1 MNAGMQD
8 AVNLAWKLA
17 SVLRSQ
23 SSDALLDT
31 YDVERRKVGLKLLN
45 GTDRLFEMMATSN
58 PVWLYVRNT
67 LIPWVLPWVMSN
79 KTAVENRFRFVSQ
92 LGIRYRES
100 PIVGPVSTW
109 KGALRG
115 GDRAPD
121 GELKGAGGQR
131 WILGV
136 CKGVGF
142 HLLLFSG
149 MADAAV
155 SDGRLEE
162 IGSDFRKD
170 GNESVK
176 FHKILST
183 PFAGSNGNVDE
194 EGKVHELYGFKEPGY
209 VLVRPDGHI
218 SFLGLLNT
226 MDELKIW
233 VKK

>member
-1 MNAGMQD
+1 
-8 AVNLAWKLA
+8 
-17 SVLRSQ
+17 
-23 SSDALLDT
+23 
-31 YDVERRKVGLKLLN
+31 
-45 GTDRLFEMMATSN
+45 
-58 PVWLYVRNT
+58 
-67 LIPWVLPWVMSN
+67 
-79 KTAVENRFRFVSQ
+79 
-92 LGIRYRES
+92 
-100 PIVGPVSTW
+100 
-109 KGALRG
+109 
-115 GDRAPD
+115 
-121 GELKGAGGQR
+121 
-131 WILGV
+131 
-136 CKGVGF
+136 VGF

-162 IGSDFRKD
+162 MGSDFRKD

-183 PFAGSNGNVDE
+183 PAADNNGNVDE

-209 VLVRPDGHI
+209 VLVRPDGYI